1 MTNRRGIVISQSE
14 SKRLIDLALAH
25 AGKQAD
31 GVEVTVNSSN
41 FATSRFANNNMTQ
54 NQAPDHVSVSVRVLS
69 GKRQIR
75 LSTDNISN
83 TGIEHLVDNAISA
96 VKLLPE
102 DPTVLPLPDL
112 TLTKPLEQSVDRY
125 DRSTGEMTAE
135 ERSRSVT
142 SMIDEAKKHKL
153 SCAGTFGAGGDSV
166 AIGNSNGMFHYH
178 NESACECSVTAVAPN
193 SSGWAKVHDPKSAQV
208 NAGALAETAAKNA
221 LLSADPRDVP
231 PGKYTVI
238 LPPSAVVD
246 LLGFLWGDFSATSH
260 IDKLSSLLGKL
271 GTKVFGEN
279 INIKDDVFHPLQAGA
294 PFDGEG
300 LPRTVVPL
308 VEHGIVKNLV
318 YGRKSAVKM
327 NAKPTGHGVSEP
339 SPEGEFPVN
348 LVMEGGT
355 TSLSDMVK
363 STDRGIL
370 LSRVWYVRLVDPT
383 TILLTGMTRD
393 GTFLIEGG
401 KISYGI
407 KNLRFNVSV
416 IDMLNN
422 VLALGPSVRAAG
434 EDSFPAVVPALKVA
448 NFNFSS
454 STKF

>member
-1 MTNRRGIVISQSE
+1 MISQSE

-25 AGKQAD
+25 AGKRVD
-31 GVEVTVNSSN
+31 GVEVTVNGSN

-54 NQAPDHVSVSVRVLS
+54 NQAPERVSVSVRVIS

-75 LSTDNISN
+75 LSSDDISN
-83 TGIEHLVDNAISA
+83 SGIEHLVDNAIKA
-96 VKLLPE
+96 VTLLPE
-102 DPTVLPLPDL
+102 DPTVLPLPEL
-112 TLTKPLEQSVDRY
+112 AQTEPLARDVAFNRY
-125 DRSTGEMTAE
+125 DRETGEMSAE
-135 ERSRSVT
+135 KRSDSINK
-142 SMIDEAKKHKL
+142 MIEVARKHNL
-153 SCAGTFGAGGDSV
+153 SCAGTYGAGGDSI

-193 SSGWAKVHDPKSAQV
+193 SSGWAKVHDPKSLHV
-208 NAGALAETAAKNA
+208 DAGALAESAAKNA
-221 LLSADPRDVP
+221 LLSADPKDVA

-246 LLGFLWGDFSATSH
+246 LLGYLWGDFSATSH
-260 IDKLSSLLGKL
+260 IDKLSSLLGKV
-271 GTKVFGEN
+271 GQKVFGAN
-279 INIKDDVFHPLQAGA
+279 INIKDDVFDPMQAGA
-294 PFDGEG
+294 RFDGEG
-300 LPRTVVPL
+300 LPRTVVTL
-308 VEHGIVKNLV
+308 VENGVVKNLV
-318 YGRKSAVKM
+318 YGRKSAAKM
-327 NAKPTGHGVSEP
+327 NARPTGHGVSEP

-355 TSLSDMVK
+355 ASLDEMIK
-363 STDRGIL
+363 STQRGIL

-393 GTFLIEGG
+393 GTFLIENG

-454 STKF
+454 TTKF

>member
-1 MTNRRGIVISQSE
+1 MISESE

-25 AGKQAD
+25 AGKRVD
-31 GVEVTVNSSN
+31 GVEVTVTGSN

-54 NQAPDHVSVSVRVLS
+54 NQAPERVSVSVRVIS

-75 LSTDNISN
+75 LSSDDISQS
-83 TGIEHLVDNAISA
+83 GIEHLVDNAIKA
-96 VKLLPE
+96 VALLPE
-102 DPTVLPLPDL
+102 DPTVLPLPALAL
-112 TLTKPLEQSVDRY
+112 TEPLARDVDFNRY
-125 DRSTGEMTAE
+125 DRETGEMSADQ
-135 ERSRSVT
+135 RSDSVN
-142 SMIDEAKKHKL
+142 SMIEAAKKHNL
-153 SCAGTFGAGGDSV
+153 SCAGTYGAGGDSI

-178 NESACECSVTAVAPN
+178 NESACECSVTAVAAN
-193 SSGWAKVHDPKSAQV
+193 SSGWAKVHNPKSIHVDAR
-208 NAGALAETAAKNA
+208 ALAESAAKNA
-221 LLSADPRDVP
+221 ILSADPKDVP

-260 IDKLSSLLGKL
+260 IDKLSSLLGKV
-271 GTKVFGEN
+271 GQKVFGEN
-279 INIKDDVFHPLQAGA
+279 INIKDDVFHPMQAGA
-294 PFDGEG
+294 RFDGEG
-300 LPRTVVPL
+300 LPRTVVTL
-308 VEHGIVKNLV
+308 VDKGVVKNLV
-318 YGRKSAVKM
+318 YGRKSAAKM

-355 TSLSDMVK
+355 ASIDEMVK

-393 GTFLIEGG
+393 GTFLIENG

-422 VLALGPSVRAAG
+422 VLTLGPSVRAAG

-454 STKF
+454 TTKF